1 MDQMGKIADI
11 SKWQGNVNWSEAA
24 KELDLV
30 ILRAS
35 CGTSEDTKY
44 ERNVNACIENSIPFG
59 AYHYVKAGTVADAVK
74 EAQVFLKVTAAKSAS
89 PPFYIAD
96 IEYEAQTKTTAEA
109 VCVAFPTGASRWG
122 MREDRSLHQ
131 HPLQLGR

>member
-1 MDQMGKIADI
+1 MGKIADI

-24 KELDLV
+24 KELDFV

-59 AYHYVKAGTVADAVK
+59 AYHYVKAGTAEAARK
-74 EAQVFLKVTAAKSAS
+74 EAQVFLKVTASKQRQPA
-89 PPFYIAD
+89 FYIAD
-96 IEYEAQTKTTAEA
+96 IEAEAQTKTTTEA
-109 VCVAFPTGASRWG
+109 VCVAFLQTLRDGGCEKIGNPTPASIGAS
-122 MREDRSLHQ
+122 
-131 HPLQLGR
+131 P